1 MGIYSS
7 KEEETIEMKTFHADG
22 SLGRFEIQNYLAK
35 DINVRISLPTGEIWE
50 VGTINA
56 FQRKFISVASLMK
69 GTEIEILIDGDLFN
83 KYLVNRDKSKALL
96 VGQLVAEN
104 DESDGESNRQ
114 AGHSGH
120 ALQGRPFIKIHNL
133 TNFEL
138 SFNENITIAPRTT
151 LKYRGRHSIG
161 VPLGLKLKNNEGLF
175 EECMT
180 KVPVTDIY
188 FGKTTIE

>member
-1 MGIYSS
+1 MYSS
-7 KEEETIEMKTFHADG
+7 KEEDIEMNTLRTDTS

-35 DINVRISLPTGEIWE
+35 DIDVRATIPNGEVWE
-50 VGTINA
+50 VGTIQA

-69 GTEIEILIDGDLFN
+69 GTDVDVIVDGELFN
-83 KYLVNRDKSKALL
+83 RYRVNRNGTKSLL
-96 VGQLVAEN
+96 IGQVVAEN
-104 DESDGESNRQ
+104 DEDGESNFQ

-133 TNFEL
+133 TNLEI

-151 LKYRGRHSIG
+151 LKYRGRHAIG
-161 VPLGLKLKNNEGLF
+161 VPLGLKLKNNESLF
-175 EECMT
+175 EDCMI